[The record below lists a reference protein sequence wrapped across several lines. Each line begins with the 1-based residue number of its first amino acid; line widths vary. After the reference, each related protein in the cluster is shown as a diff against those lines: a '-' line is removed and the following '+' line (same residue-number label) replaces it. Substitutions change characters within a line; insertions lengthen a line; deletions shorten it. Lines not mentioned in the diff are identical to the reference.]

1 MVYEKRVF
9 EIGRRIKSERIRY
22 KETHGKKLSQEQ
34 LLWMLD
40 LSESSTPYL
49 RKWEKGEA
57 MPSLKQLCQMSEIFG
72 CDVGYLLA
80 DYDQRTRDAA
90 DVCHITGLSE
100 RAVARLEGIKK
111 DPVSGFAKNSDGGT
125 YIVSARRTINELLES
140 EHLDRLLY
148 RLGEFLIFSGSTAE
162 PVEQDDDFSVEDDGY
177 RRTINFVRSQGSE
190 IVKRSKIAE
199 MYLLTAADEFKEIF
213 REIAEEQTGGK
224 RNAKKK

>member
-1 MVYEKRVF
+1 MVYEERAV

-49 RKWEKGEA
+49 RRWEKGEA
-57 MPSLKQLCQMSEIFG
+57 MPSLKQLCQMAEIFA

-90 DVCHITGLSE
+90 DICRATGLTEKAVE
-100 RAVARLEGIKK
+100 RLKAIKK

-140 EHLDRLLY
+140 ERLDRLLY
-148 RLGEFLIFSGSTAE
+148 QLGQYLTFAGSTAE
-162 PVEQDDDFSVEDDGY
+162 PVEQDADFSTEDDAY
-177 RRTINFVRSQGSE
+177 RRTINYIRSQGAE
-190 IVKRSKIAE
+190 VIQRQKISE
-199 MYLLTAADEFKEIF
+199 MYLLTASDTFKKIF

-224 RNAKKK
+224 HNAKKK

>member
-1 MVYEKRVF
+1 MVYEERMV

-22 KETHGKKLSQEQ
+22 KETHKKKLSQEQ

-57 MPSLKQLCQMSEIFG
+57 MPSLKQLCQMAEIFD
-72 CDVGYLLA
+72 CDVSYLLG
-80 DYDQRTRDAA
+80 DIDERRHVTA
-90 DVCHITGLSE
+90 DVCRVTGLSE
-100 RAVARLEGIKK
+100 RAVGRLVAVKAAPIGGVAKDTEGQMYVTSK
-111 DPVSGFAKNSDGGT
+111 
-125 YIVSARRTINELLES
+125 RRTINALLES
-140 EHLDRLLY
+140 DRLDKLLY
-148 RLGEFLIFSGSTAE
+148 QVGQFMTFAGSTAE

-199 MYLLTAADEFKEIF
+199 MFLLTAADEFKEIF

-224 RNAKKK
+224 RNAKKG